1 MQEAEQGVKCGRMRD
16 GIKEDAELI
25 STQRCD
31 QTFRQM
37 VMLIYS
43 VFLLSA

>member
-1 MQEAEQGVKCGRMRD
+1 MQEAEQSVKCARMRD

-37 VMLIYS
+37 VMLMYS
-43 VFLLSA
+43 IFLLSV

>member
-1 MQEAEQGVKCGRMRD
+1 MQEAEQGVKCGRMKD
-16 GIKEDAELI
+16 GIKEDVELI

-43 VFLLSA
+43 IFLLSV